1 MFLEL
6 KPWFYVIVIKQA
18 ANASGLDKQGGC
30 MYDRAVV
37 IYKYTKKV
45 GNKTRKEG
53 ISPS

>member
-1 MFLEL
+1 MSLEL
-6 KPWFYVIVIKQA
+6 KPWFYGIVIKQA
-18 ANASGLDKQGGC
+18 ANPCGLDKQGGC

>member
-6 KPWFYVIVIKQA
+6 KPWFYAIVIKQA
-18 ANASGLDKQGGC
+18 ENACGLDKQGGC